1 MIIGFF
7 AFLGTG
13 ELFML
18 RPGCIVI
25 ADDGFEAVITL
36 TDTEVWLVAKILT
49 WTESCWAAHCNL
61 GLKN

>member
-25 ADDGFEAVITL
+25 ADDGSEAVITL
-36 TDTEVWLVAKILT
+36 TDTKGVARRQNPHIDRIVLVSPFRS
-49 WTESCWAAHCNL
+49 WP
-61 GLKN
+61 